1 MKENESKKKN
11 SFDQLFNEML
21 HDTHVSEMAIG
32 YLHDEKKVNKATIY
46 NELLSKK
53 LIGYCPERK
62 ALAFPLMRGFLIV
75 GIQYLTIESL
85 KINDKTLREGQEYW
99 HEGSDIDTGLF
110 SIQKSYRDVVITH
123 GILDLLST
131 DMGGASVPSLT
142 KLNQL
147 KLFSDMNAKVCFKDS
162 VGTDLAIKRV
172 REILPRASIVILPKH
187 FKDIN
192 HLLIEKGQDAVK
204 ALFTKEDEV
213 ERRKEPMKMKKDET
227 YEDLRCR
234 CFVNPGPHNTDST
247 LQVALERARSLK
259 IKTILV
265 SSCTGKSAHK
275 ALDVFGKDFSIII
288 VTHVTGFKKPDYQEM
303 PEKERNLLI
312 KKGAHVLT
320 AQHAFG
326 GVGRAFRNKTGTYQM
341 DEIIAYT
348 LRAFGQGTKVAIEIA
363 LMAADAGLIRTDEDV
378 ISIGGTAR
386 GVDTALLLRG
396 ANTHN
401 FFDVKVKEIICKP
414 SGF

>member
-1 MKENESKKKN
+1 MKENESKN
-11 SFDQLFNEML
+11 TNGFDQLFNEML

-32 YLHDEKKVNKATIY
+32 YLHDEKKVSKATIY

-53 LIGYCPERK
+53 LIGYSPERK

-75 GIQYLTIESL
+75 GIQYLTLESL
-85 KINDKTLREGQEYW
+85 KINDKTLKEGQEYW

-110 SIQKSYRDVVITH
+110 SIQKSFRDVIITH

-131 DMGGASVPSLT
+131 DMGGVSVPSLT
-142 KLNQL
+142 RLDQLN
-147 KLFSDMNAKVCFKDS
+147 LFSDMNAKVCFKDS
-162 VGTDLAIKRV
+162 VGRDLAVKRV
-172 REILPRASIVILPKH
+172 REILPMAKIIILPKH

-192 HLLIEKGQDAVK
+192 HLLMEKGQDAVK
-204 ALFTKEDEV
+204 ALLTIEDEV
-213 ERRKEPMKMKKDET
+213 ERRKEPMKPKKEET
-227 YEDLRCR
+227 YEALRCR
-234 CFVNPGPHNTDST
+234 YFANPGPHNTDAT
-247 LQVALERARSLK
+247 LEVALERAKSLK

-265 SSCTGKSAHK
+265 SSCTGKSAYK

-303 PEKERNLLI
+303 PEKERKLLV
-312 KKGAHVLT
+312 KRGAHVLT

-326 GVGRAFRNKTGTYQM
+326 GVGRAFRNKTGTYQI

-348 LRAFGQGTKVAIEIA
+348 LRTFGQGTKVAIEIA

-378 ISIGGTAR
+378 ISIGGTVR